1 MNRRECY
8 QVLELSED
16 ASSEDVRK
24 AYLRLSKLYHPD
36 VNPSGKQRFQ
46 RINEA
51 YNCIRGNKFESFD
64 GSQDKADSPR
74 DNMYNF
80 NNFSDFNDILKQ
92 IIVMFQSRNAKDNAG
107 FIGMLLLR
115 VVFTLISL
123 FIFFRPLFS
132 FGFFVIGSIYDI
144 FKELFMIFLYG
155 LTVIIMNIID
165 LCVNLS
171 IVFYSITV
179 KPVFIVSNL
188 FLNLVS
194 EYVREIKWIIVLS
207 VLILVSLKLIESL
220 RSNYKSDKIF
230 PFIFSI
236 VILLLVF
243 ICEVI
248 YI

>member
-8 QVLELSED
+8 QILELSES
-16 ASSEDVRK
+16 ASMEDVRK
-24 AYLRLSKLYHPD
+24 AYLKLSKKYHPD
-36 VNPSGKQRFQ
+36 INPSGKQRFQ
-46 RINEA
+46 KINEA
-51 YNCIRGNKFESFD
+51 YNCIRSNKFESFD
-64 GSQDKADSPR
+64 GSQDKADSPH

-92 IIVMFQSRNAKDNAG
+92 IILMFQQGKMKNNAG
-107 FIGMLLLR
+107 FIGMIVLR
-115 VVFTLISL
+115 VVFTFISL

-144 FKELFMIFLYG
+144 FKELFMILLYG

-165 LCVNLS
+165 LCINLS

-179 KPVFIVSNL
+179 KPVFIVSDL
-188 FLNLVS
+188 FLSLVY
-194 EYVREIKWIIVLS
+194 EYIRELKWIIVSSALIF
-207 VLILVSLKLIESL
+207 VLLKLIESL
-220 RSNYKSDKIF
+220 RSNYKSDKIW

-236 VILLLVF
+236 IILWLVF
-243 ICEVI
+243 ICEV